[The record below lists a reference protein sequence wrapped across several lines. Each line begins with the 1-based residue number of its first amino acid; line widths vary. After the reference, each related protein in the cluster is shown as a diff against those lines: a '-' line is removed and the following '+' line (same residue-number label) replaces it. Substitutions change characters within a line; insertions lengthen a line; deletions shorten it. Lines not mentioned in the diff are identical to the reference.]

1 MATRKAL
8 QATAARWSALA
19 LVCVSCTLQA
29 QPPGDRALRLI
40 VPTSPGSSAD
50 VGARLVGDRI
60 QAASGR
66 PVVIE
71 NKVGAGGSLAAA
83 YVAAAA
89 PNGETVGILG
99 NTYQLFA
106 EEFPSQKFDPAKD
119 VVPVALISRGANV
132 LLVASDSGYARV
144 DDIVRKAR
152 SQPGCLSYA
161 SAGIGSSTYHSA
173 ERLRMASGLELI
185 HIPYKGSPEAV
196 QEVIAGRVDFAF
208 APVPVALSFIQGG
221 RVKAVAVSASRRSV
235 QLPDVPTTVEAG
247 VPDSSYDTWLVAL
260 VPAKTP
266 RAVQLELNRTFT
278 AATATQEIRSK
289 FASLGVEPEDAGLD
303 ETQAFVAR
311 EYQSAKAAHARMA
324 KAK

>member
-1 MATRKAL
+1 MTTRRAL
-8 QATAARWSALA
+8 LAAARWTALA
-19 LVCVSCTLQA
+19 LACAGGALHA
-29 QPPGDRALRLI
+29 QPSGDRALRLI

-60 QAASGR
+60 QAASAR
-66 PVVIE
+66 PVVVE

-89 PNGETVGILG
+89 PNGDTVGILG

-106 EEFPSQKFDPAKD
+106 EEFPSQKFDPVKD

-132 LLVASDSGYARV
+132 LLVASDSGYGRV

-152 SQPGCLSYA
+152 SQPGRLSYA

-173 ERLRMASGLELI
+173 ERLRMASGLDLI

-208 APVPVALSFIQGG
+208 APVPVALSFIQG
-221 RVKAVAVSASRRSV
+221 RVKAVAVSASRRSA

-260 VPAKTP
+260 VPARTP
-266 RAVQLELNRTFT
+266 RAVQLELNRVFT
-278 AATATQEIRSK
+278 AATATPEIHAK

-311 EYQSAKAAHARMA
+311 EYQRAKAARARMA
-324 KAK
+324 NAK